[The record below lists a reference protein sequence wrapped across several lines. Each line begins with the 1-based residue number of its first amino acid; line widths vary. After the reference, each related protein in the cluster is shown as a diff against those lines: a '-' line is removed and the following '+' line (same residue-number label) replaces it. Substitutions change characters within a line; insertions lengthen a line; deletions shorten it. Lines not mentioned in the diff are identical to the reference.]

1 MEQVGTGVGQA
12 KIEVPNAA
20 IYSKLLELEAILAP
34 LVPHIPAVVA
44 MLDGNPAIKWKLRRN
59 GDRARD
65 QRA

>member
-1 MEQVGTGVGQA
+1 MEQVGTDVGSA
-12 KIEVPNAA
+12 KVEPSLAL
-20 IYSKLLELEAILAP
+20 IYLKLLEIEATLAP

-44 MLDGNPAIKWKLRRN
+44 LLDNPAAKWKLRRN